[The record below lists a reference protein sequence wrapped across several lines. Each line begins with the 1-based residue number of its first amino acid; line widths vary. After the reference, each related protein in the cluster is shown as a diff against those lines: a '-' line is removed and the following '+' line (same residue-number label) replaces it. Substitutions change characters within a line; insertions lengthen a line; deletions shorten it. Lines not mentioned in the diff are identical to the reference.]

1 MTFGFS
7 HGIIIIE
14 NMKGVIKMKRYLIS
28 VVEDNKGS
36 IYANENTVTTL
47 MFVTAANKHRAAYRA
62 AREMEYR
69 RIYTEYAGSIV
80 WEIEKIDKNKYIA
93 SCLEMPTLH
102 IYFLPVKENVEVIT
116 TTEME

>member
-1 MTFGFS
+1 
-7 HGIIIIE
+7 
-14 NMKGVIKMKRYLIS
+14 MKRYLIS

-36 IYANENTVTTL
+36 IYENENTVTAL
-47 MFVTAANKHRAAYRA
+47 MFVTAENKHRAAYRA

-80 WEIEKIDKNKYIA
+80 WEIGKIDKKEYIA
-93 SCLEMPTLH
+93 TSLEMPTLH
-102 IYFLPVKENVEVIT
+102 IHFLPVKENVEVIT